1 MSAVG
6 DTLLYRQIA
15 ARITERI
22 EQMQYVPGERLPG
35 VRKLSRQFGVSV
47 GTVIQAQHLLEDQ
60 GRIEARPRAGYF
72 VRARAP
78 LPAAP
83 EPSRPSTRPTL
94 VSGQAM
100 ALRLVQATHQPGVVS
115 FGAAVPAEGFL
126 PVQAERAAL
135 RRVVSRYAERAT
147 AYAFPP
153 GVMELR
159 VQIARRMA
167 DAGCTVDPDEV
178 IITSGC
184 QEALTLALRAVAV
197 PGDVIAIESPTFY
210 GLLQVIESLGL
221 KALEIPTHPDHGI
234 SLEALQVVLE
244 RWPVKACVLVPNY
257 SNPLGYCMPLA
268 RKHALLALLAG
279 HDVPLIEDDI
289 WGDLGF
295 GHERPPAVLAGDRDG
310 RVLYCSSFSKTLS
323 PGLRVGWIVPGR
335 YREPVSY
342 YKYVSNL
349 ATATLPQWVVAELLA
364 QGGYDRHLRRVR
376 GEYAAHVAR
385 LSDAVAESFPPGTRL
400 TRPQGGCVLWVE
412 LPQAVDSLVLYERAQ
427 ARQISIAPGP
437 MFSATGKYRPFIRL
451 NAALPWGRPV
461 EQAVV
466 VLGDLAHQLAEG
478 D

>member
-1 MSAVG
+1 MSASVPG
-6 DTLLYRQIA
+6 VLYQRVAAQIA
-15 ARITERI
+15 ERI
-22 EQMQYVPGERLPG
+22 ERMQYAPGERLPG

-47 GTVIQAQHLLEDQ
+47 GTVVQAQQLLEDQ
-60 GRIEARPRAGYF
+60 GRIEARPRAGHF
-72 VRARAP
+72 VRARTA
-78 LPAAP
+78 LPSP
-83 EPSRPSTRPTL
+83 PSPSRPQSRPTL

-100 ALRLVQATHQPGVVS
+100 ALRLVQATHEPGVVS

-135 RRVVSRYAERAT
+135 RRTMTHYAERAT

-153 GVMELR
+153 GVPELR

-167 DAGCTVDPDEV
+167 EAGCAVDPDEV
-178 IITSGC
+178 IVTSGC
-184 QEALTLALRAVAV
+184 QEALTLALRATTA
-197 PGDVIAIESPTFY
+197 PGDVVAIESPTFY

-221 KALEIPTHPDHGI
+221 KALEVPTDPERGI

-244 RWPVKACVLVPNY
+244 RWPVKACVLVANH
-257 SNPLGYCMPLA
+257 SNPLGYCMPVE
-268 RKHALLALLAG
+268 RKHALLELLGA

-349 ATATLPQWVVAELLA
+349 ATATLPQLAVAELLA
-364 QGGYDRHLRRVR
+364 QGGYERHLRRVR
-376 GEYAAHVAR
+376 GEYATHVAR
-385 LSDAVAESFPPGTRL
+385 LSDAVAEYFPPGTRM

-412 LPQAVDSLVLYERAQ
+412 LPHAIDSLALHERAR
-427 ARQISIAPGP
+427 ARRISIAPGP
-437 MFSATGKYRPFIRL
+437 MFSATGRYRSFIRL
-451 NAALPWGRPV
+451 NAALPWGRAV
-461 EQAVV
+461 EQAVFI
-466 VLGDLAHQLAEG
+466 LGDLARQLAEEA
-478 D
+478 